1 MAQEKSFE
9 NKIKEYVRERGG
21 YVLKTFGNGWQQSGT
36 PDLICCMNGQFIA
49 IEVKSN
55 KGVTTKLQDKRID
68 EIRNAGGVA
77 LVAKP
82 KDWEKLKNIFNILL
96 QEGVE

>member
-9 NKIKEYVRERGG
+9 NKIKQYIRERGG

-36 PDLICCMNGQFIA
+36 PDLICCINGQFVA

-55 KGVTTKLQDKRID
+55 KGVPTKLQDKRID
-68 EIRNAGGVA
+68 EIRSAGGVA
-77 LVAKP
+77 MVVRPA
-82 KDWEKLKNIFNILL
+82 DWEKLKNIFNILAFKD
-96 QEGVE
+96 VK